1 MSVSVTKKD
10 YSKDILKDLQRLQLK
25 YVTEGGEK
33 MRSDAVFFAP
43 KITGNLQNSI
53 QTSPAVVDGIA
64 ECEIAPLA
72 DYAIYVE
79 YGTSRQKAKPFMSKA
94 WEKLKPWLRS
104 REKDLTL

>member
-33 MRSDAVFFAP
+33 MRSDAVVLAP
-43 KITGNLQNSI
+43 VDTGNLRSSI

-64 ECEIAPLA
+64 ECEIAPIA
-72 DYAIYVE
+72 DYAVYLE
-79 YGTSRQKAKPFMSKA
+79 YGTVYQKPQPYMAPA